1 MTADTCSTRS
11 IVPGEQRSKG
21 PMTDPEPFSV
31 DAVELREVALP
42 LVRAFRTSFGEET
55 EKRAILVRAITPSG
69 DGWGECAASE
79 EPRYSEEWLEGAWVV
94 LRDFLGPTVVSGG
107 PLAHPEEVGERSRW
121 VRGHRMAKAALEA
134 AVLDAWLRA
143 RGESLPGFLGAAR
156 DRVPCGVSVG
166 IAPSVDALLE
176 EIRGYLD
183 RGYQRVK
190 LKIEPGRDV
199 EIVQEVRKAIPDT
212 PLSVDANAAYRLTD
226 LPVFQALDELGLVMI
241 EQPLHHEDLTDH
253 ARLQAQLDTPI
264 CLDES
269 IRSAH
274 GAQVAIDI
282 GACRVINIK
291 PGRVGGILEARRVH
305 DVAQGAGVPVWI
317 GGMLETGVGRA
328 PNVALAAMPGVTM
341 PGDTSGSD
349 RYFTE
354 DITEPF
360 TVAPDGTMAVPTGPG
375 IGVTPDPARLR
386 ACTVRREVIGPDGPS
401 TA

>member
-1 MTADTCSTRS
+1 
-11 IVPGEQRSKG
+11 
-21 PMTDPEPFSV
+21 MTDAQSIE
-31 DAVELREVALP
+31 AVELREVALP
-42 LVRAFRTSFGEET
+42 LVRPFRTSFGEET
-55 EKRAILVRAITPSG
+55 VKRAILVRVMTPSG

-79 EPRYSEEWLEGAWVV
+79 APRYSEEWLEGAWVV
-94 LRDFLGPTVVSGG
+94 LRDFLAPTLMAGG
-107 PLAHPEEVGERSRW
+107 PVGDPEEVGERLRW

-134 AVLDAWLRA
+134 AVLDAWLRG
-143 RGESLPGFLGAAR
+143 RGESLASFLGAAR

-166 IAPSVDALLE
+166 IADSTDALLAE
-176 EIRGYLD
+176 VQGYVE

-199 EIVQEVRKAIPDT
+199 EIVQQVREAIPDV

-226 LPVFQALDELGLVMI
+226 LSVFQALDELGLVMI

-253 ARLQAQLDTPI
+253 SRLQAQLETPI

-269 IRSAH
+269 VRSAH
-274 GAQVAIDI
+274 DAEVAIEM

-291 PGRVGGILEARRVH
+291 PGRVGGILQARRVH

-341 PGDTSGSD
+341 PGDTSASD
-349 RYFTE
+349 RYFRE

-360 TVAPDGTMAVPTGPG
+360 TVDADGTMAVPTGPG
-375 IGVTPDPARLR
+375 IGIIPDQERLIGCTAR
-386 ACTVRREVIGPDGPS
+386 VESIGQDVPS
-401 TA
+401 SG